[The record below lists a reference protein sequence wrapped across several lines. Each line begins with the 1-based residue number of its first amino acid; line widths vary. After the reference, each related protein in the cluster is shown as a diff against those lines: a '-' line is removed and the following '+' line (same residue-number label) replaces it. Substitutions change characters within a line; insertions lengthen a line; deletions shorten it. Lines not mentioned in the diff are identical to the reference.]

1 MKRISVVVSAVLA
14 LSVIFVAFRADDDL
28 FEVRK
33 NFEIFGALYE
43 EIAVGY
49 VDEVRPQPFMRAGIE
64 GMLEQLDPYT
74 HFYDEADMLDVR
86 LLMQR
91 KLGRV
96 SISLG
101 IRAGRL
107 TILAPE
113 DNAEAYRQG
122 LRTGDVVVKIG
133 EAPADGLT
141 VQEAHEL
148 LVGDP
153 GSTIEMIVQRSGDR
167 GLRSFVLRRKRVRT
181 RSVSY
186 SGYLGQDSTDG
197 VAYVRLDAFGNR
209 SGREVM
215 RALRNMNRDV
225 GLTGIILDLRDNP
238 GGLLSEALKIVS
250 LFVPRGSIVVSTRSR
265 ADGSATQYKT
275 EDEPLFIDTPL
286 LILINEYSA
295 SASEIV
301 AGALQDHDRAVI
313 MGSTSFGKGLVQIVR
328 PLPHNTS
335 LKMTTSH
342 YFLPSGRTI
351 HSATLN
357 SSSATVATP
366 IIVQQKTLGGR
377 TVRGGVGVE
386 PDIEHLQAP
395 KNELERALERES
407 AFFLFAD
414 AWVAAHCNSEGEC
427 SGSDE
432 EMVEEFHAW
441 LGTKEFSLTTDADLM
456 LLEFEEE
463 ARQDGFRTL
472 SSPIEKLREAMES
485 EKEDQFEEIEAQ
497 IARRI
502 NVEVRARLL
511 DERSQVEANI
521 SQDELIALAIGLL
534 DRKYEIEQ
542 ILEPN

>member
-1 MKRISVVVSAVLA
+1 MKRISVVLSAVLA
-14 LSVIFVAFRADDDL
+14 LGVLLVAFRADDDL

-91 KLGRV
+91 KLGRA

-113 DNAEAYRQG
+113 DDAEAYRQG
-122 LRTGDVVVKIG
+122 LRTGDIVVKIG
-133 EAPADGLT
+133 ETPADDMT

-153 GSTIEMIVQRSGDR
+153 GSTIEMIVQRSGDM
-167 GLRSFVLRRKRVRT
+167 GLRSFVLRRKRIRT
-181 RSVSY
+181 RNVSY
-186 SGYLGQDSTDG
+186 SGYLGPDFTDG
-197 VAYVRLDAFGNR
+197 LAYVRLDQFGDR

-225 GLTGIILDLRDNP
+225 ELTGIILDLRNNP

-250 LFVPRGSIVVSTRSR
+250 LFVSKGSVVVSTRSR
-265 ADGSATQYKT
+265 ADASVTQFKT
-275 EDEPLFIDTPL
+275 ENDPLFPETPL

-301 AGALQDHDRAVI
+301 AGSLQDHDRAVL
-313 MGSTSFGKGLVQIVR
+313 MGGTSFGKGLVQIVR

-335 LKMTTSH
+335 LKLTTSH

-366 IIVQQKTLGGR
+366 TVVEQKTLRGR
-377 TVRGGVGVE
+377 MVRGGIGVE

-395 KNELERALERES
+395 KTELERALERES

-414 AWVAAHCNSEGEC
+414 DWVAGHCSSDGKC
-427 SGSDE
+427 TGSDE
-432 EMVEEFHAW
+432 VMVKEFRTW
-441 LGTKEFSLTTDADLM
+441 LGTDGFSLTTDADLM

-463 ARQDGFRTL
+463 ATQDGFQSLTA
-472 SSPIEKLREAMES
+472 PIERLREAMKS
-485 EKEDQFEEIEAQ
+485 EKENQFEEMEAQ
-497 IARRI
+497 IVHGI

-511 DERSQVEANI
+511 DERSQVEADI
-521 SQDELIALAIGLL
+521 SQDDLIALARDLL
-534 DRKYEIEQ
+534 DRKNDIER

>member
-1 MKRISVVVSAVLA
+1 MKRISVVLSAVLA
-14 LSVIFVAFRADDDL
+14 LGVLLVAFRADDDL

-91 KLGRV
+91 KLGRA

-113 DNAEAYRQG
+113 DDAEAYRQG

-133 EAPADGLT
+133 ETSADGIT

-167 GLRSFVLRRKRVRT
+167 GLRSFVLRRKRIRT
-181 RSVSY
+181 RNVSY
-186 SGYLGQDSTDG
+186 SGYLGPDSTDG
-197 VAYVRLDAFGNR
+197 LAYVRLDQFGNR

-225 GLTGIILDLRDNP
+225 ELTGIILDLRNNP
-238 GGLLSEALKIVS
+238 GGLVLEALKIVS
-250 LFVPRGSIVVSTRSR
+250 LFVPRGSVVVSTRSR
-265 ADGSATQYKT
+265 ADASVTQFKT
-275 EDEPLFIDTPL
+275 EDDPLFPETPL

-301 AGALQDHDRAVI
+301 AGSLQDHDRAVI
-313 MGSTSFGKGLVQIVR
+313 MGGTSFGKGLVQIVR

-366 IIVQQKTLGGR
+366 TVVEQKTLGGR
-377 TVRGGVGVE
+377 MVRGGIGVE
-386 PDIEHLQAP
+386 PDIEHLQAT
-395 KNELERALERES
+395 KSELERALERES

-414 AWVAAHCNSEGEC
+414 GWVAGHCRSDGEC

-432 EMVEEFHAW
+432 VMIEEFRTW
-441 LGTKEFSLTTDADLM
+441 LGTNELSLTTDADLM

-463 ARQDGFRTL
+463 ARQDGFQSL
-472 SSPIEKLREAMES
+472 SAPIERLREAMKS
-485 EKEDQFEEIEAQ
+485 EKEDQFEEMAAQ
-497 IARRI
+497 IVHGI

-511 DERSQVEANI
+511 DERSQVEADI
-521 SQDELIALAIGLL
+521 SQDELIALARDLL
-534 DRKYEIEQ
+534 DSKNDIER